1 MDNRNILLEQFTEDT
16 DDLNSTENVEYI
28 TIDNQQPQ
36 DVEAIEDETDQ
47 QPQEVEAI
55 KEESEADNN
64 NITNEINK
72 QQHQEKVAHTI
83 T

>member
-28 TIDNQQPQ
+28 TIDNQQHQ

-55 KEESEADNN
+55 EEESEADNK
-64 NITNEINK
+64 NITSEINK
-72 QQHQEKVAHTI
+72 QQHKR
-83 T
+83 